1 MQMNNIQNKDKIEN
15 QNTEKLF
22 FSNSDLN
29 DSKIDKI
36 VSDSLLNADDG
47 ELYLEFCESESFVY
61 DDQRLKSASFDI
73 SKGFGLRAISNES
86 TGYAHSS
93 DIDESSLKKAS
104 STVNFVTKGN
114 KGSFNS
120 SFNRTNKK
128 LYHDVNPINSS
139 LFAEKVE
146 TLKKIDEYARKQ
158 NPNVK
163 QVSAALNGEWQV
175 VRIYRPGGILVE
187 DIRPLVRLYISV
199 VLEKNGRLEN
209 GSRGSGGRI
218 NYDNFLNDN
227 HWQNQVNEA
236 IQQAEINLESVDAP
250 AGEMDVVLG
259 PGYPGILLHEAI
271 GHGLEGDFN
280 RKKTSAFSNLMGE
293 RIADESVTVVDDGTI
308 DSRRGSLSIDDEG
321 TPTNCTTLI
330 ENGILTGYMQDRLN
344 SRLMGVSPTG
354 NGRRESYAHAP
365 MPRMTNTYMLSG
377 DKSPEEIIKSVK
389 NGLYAVDF
397 GGGQVDITNGKFVF
411 TCTEA
416 YKIKDGK
423 VDQPVKGATL
433 IGSGPEVLKRV
444 KLVGNDSKMDTGT
457 GTCGKDGQSVPVG
470 VGQPTMLVNN
480 LTVGGTATA

>member
-1 MQMNNIQNKDKIEN
+1 MQMVDIRNKDKIEN
-15 QNTEKLF
+15 QSTEKLF

-29 DSKIDKI
+29 DSKVDKI

-104 STVNFVTKGN
+104 NTVNFVTKGN

-175 VRIYRPGGILVE
+175 VRIYRPGGIFVE

-344 SRLMGVSPTG
+344 SRLMGVNPTG

>member
-1 MQMNNIQNKDKIEN
+1 MNDIQNKDKIDS
-15 QNTEKLF
+15 QSTEKLF

-36 VSDSLLNADDG
+36 VSDSLLKADDG

-61 DDQRLKSASFDI
+61 DDQRLKSASFDV

-93 DIDESSLKKAS
+93 DINESSLKKAS
-104 STVNFVTKGN
+104 NTVNFVTRGN
-114 KGSFNS
+114 QGSFNS
-120 SFNRTNKK
+120 NFNRTNKK
-128 LYHDVNPINSS
+128 LYHDINPINSS
-139 LFAEKVE
+139 LFSEKVE

-209 GSRGSGGRI
+209 GSRGTGGRI
-218 NYDNFLNDN
+218 NYETFLNDS
-227 HWQNQVNEA
+227 HWQSQVDGA
-236 IQQAEINLESVDAP
+236 IKQAEINLDSVDAP

-293 RIADESVTVVDDGTI
+293 KIADENVTVVDDGTI

-344 SRLMGVSPTG
+344 SRLMGVNPTG

-377 DKSPEEIIKSVK
+377 NKSPEEIIKSVK

>member
-1 MQMNNIQNKDKIEN
+1 MNDIQNKDKIDS

-36 VSDSLLNADDG
+36 VSDSLLKADDG

-61 DDQRLKSASFDI
+61 DDQRLKSASFDV

-93 DIDESSLKKAS
+93 DINESSLKKAS
-104 STVNFVTKGN
+104 NTVNFVTKGN
-114 KGSFNS
+114 QGSFNS
-120 SFNRTNKK
+120 NFSRTNKK
-128 LYHDVNPINSS
+128 LYHDINPINSS
-139 LFAEKVE
+139 LFSEKVE

-209 GSRGSGGRI
+209 GSRGTGGRI
-218 NYDNFLNDN
+218 NYETFLNDS
-227 HWQNQVNEA
+227 HWQSQVDGA
-236 IQQAEINLESVDAP
+236 IKQAEINLDSVDAP

-293 RIADESVTVVDDGTI
+293 KIADENVTVVDDGTI

-344 SRLMGVSPTG
+344 SRLMGVNPTG

-377 DKSPEEIIKSVK
+377 NKSPEEIIKSVK

>member
-1 MQMNNIQNKDKIEN
+1 MNDIQNKDKFDS
-15 QNTEKLF
+15 QSTEKLF

-36 VSDSLLNADDG
+36 VSDSLLKADDG

-61 DDQRLKSASFDI
+61 DDQRLKSASFDV
-73 SKGFGLRAISNES
+73 SKGFGLRAISDES

-93 DIDESSLKKAS
+93 DINESSLKKAS
-104 STVNFVTKGN
+104 NTVNFVTRGN
-114 KGSFNS
+114 QGSFNS
-120 SFNRTNKK
+120 NFNRTNKK
-128 LYHDVNPINSS
+128 LYHDINPINSS
-139 LFAEKVE
+139 LFSEKVE

-209 GSRGSGGRI
+209 GSRGTGGRI
-218 NYDNFLNDN
+218 NYETFLNDS
-227 HWQNQVNEA
+227 HWQSQVDGA
-236 IQQAEINLESVDAP
+236 IKQAEINLDSVDAP

-293 RIADESVTVVDDGTI
+293 KIADENVTVVDDGTI

-344 SRLMGVSPTG
+344 SRLMGVNPTG
-354 NGRRESYAHAP
+354 NGRRESYAHSP

-377 DKSPEEIIKSVK
+377 NKSPEEIIKSVK

>member
-1 MQMNNIQNKDKIEN
+1 MNDIQNKDKIDS
-15 QNTEKLF
+15 QSTEKLF

-36 VSDSLLNADDG
+36 VSDSLLKADDG

-61 DDQRLKSASFDI
+61 DDQRLKSASFDV

-93 DIDESSLKKAS
+93 DINESSLKKAS
-104 STVNFVTKGN
+104 NTVNFVTRGN
-114 KGSFNS
+114 QGSFNS
-120 SFNRTNKK
+120 NFNRTNKK
-128 LYHDVNPINSS
+128 LYHDINPINSS
-139 LFAEKVE
+139 LFSEKVE

-209 GSRGSGGRI
+209 GSRGTGGRI
-218 NYDNFLNDN
+218 NYETFLNDS
-227 HWQNQVNEA
+227 HWQSQVDGA
-236 IQQAEINLESVDAP
+236 IKQAEINLDSVDAP

-293 RIADESVTVVDDGTI
+293 KIADENVTVVDDGTI

-344 SRLMGVSPTG
+344 SRLMGVNPTG
-354 NGRRESYAHAP
+354 NGRRESYAHSP

-377 DKSPEEIIKSVK
+377 NKSPEEIIKSVK

>member
-1 MQMNNIQNKDKIEN
+1 MNDIQNKDKIDS
-15 QNTEKLF
+15 QSTEKLF

-36 VSDSLLNADDG
+36 VSDSLLKADDG

-61 DDQRLKSASFDI
+61 DDQRLKSASFDV

-93 DIDESSLKKAS
+93 DINESSLKKAS
-104 STVNFVTKGN
+104 NTVNFVTKGN
-114 KGSFNS
+114 QGSFNS
-120 SFNRTNKK
+120 NFSRTNKK
-128 LYHDVNPINSS
+128 LYHDINPINSS
-139 LFAEKVE
+139 LFSEKVE

-209 GSRGSGGRI
+209 GSRGTGGRI
-218 NYDNFLNDN
+218 NYETFLNDS
-227 HWQNQVNEA
+227 HWQSQVDGA
-236 IQQAEINLESVDAP
+236 IKQAEINLDSVDAP

-293 RIADESVTVVDDGTI
+293 KIADENVTVVDDGTI

-344 SRLMGVSPTG
+344 SRLMGVNPTG

-377 DKSPEEIIKSVK
+377 NKSPEEIIKSVK

>member
-1 MQMNNIQNKDKIEN
+1 MNNTQNEDKIEN
-15 QNTEKLF
+15 QSTEKLF

-61 DDQRLKSASFDI
+61 DDQRLKSASFDV

-104 STVNFVTKGN
+104 NTVNFVTKGN

-128 LYHDVNPINSS
+128 LYHEVNPISSS
-139 LFAEKVE
+139 LFAKKVE

-199 VLEKNGRLEN
+199 VLEKNGRLESGN
-209 GSRGSGGRI
+209 RGTGGRI
-218 NYDNFLNDN
+218 NYTKFLNDS
-227 HWQNQVNEA
+227 HWQSQVDEA
-236 IQQAEINLESVDAP
+236 IKQAEINLDSVDAP

-293 RIADESVTVVDDGTI
+293 KIANESVTVVDDGTI
-308 DSRRGSLSIDDEG
+308 DLRRGSLSIDDEG

-344 SRLMGVSPTG
+344 SRLMGVNPTG

-423 VDQPVKGATL
+423 VEQPVKGATL

-470 VGQPTMLVNN
+470 VGQPTMLVEN
-480 LTVGGTATA
+480 LTVGGTATS

>member
-1 MQMNNIQNKDKIEN
+1 MQMNDIQNKDKIEN

-104 STVNFVTKGN
+104 NTVNFVTKGN

-175 VRIYRPGGILVE
+175 VRIYRPGGIFVE

-344 SRLMGVSPTG
+344 SRLMGVNPTG

-377 DKSPEEIIKSVK
+377 DKSPEEIIQSVK

-411 TCTEA
+411 SCTEA
-416 YKIKDGK
+416 YKVKNGTILY
-423 VDQPVKGATL
+423 PVKGATL
-433 IGSGPEVLKRV
+433 IGDGPGAMK
-444 KLVGNDSKMDTGT
+444 KIQGIGNDLSLDPGI
-457 GTCGKDGQSVPVG
+457 GNCGKAGQWVPVG
-470 VGQPTMLVNN
+470 VGQPTVYISG
-480 LTVGGTATA
+480 LTIGGRSF

>member
-1 MQMNNIQNKDKIEN
+1 MQMNDIQNKDKIEN

-104 STVNFVTKGN
+104 NTVNFVTKDN

-344 SRLMGVSPTG
+344 SRLMGVNPTG

-377 DKSPEEIIKSVK
+377 NFEHEELIKSTK
-389 NGLYAVDF
+389 KGIYATQF
-397 GGGQVDITNGKFVF
+397 SGGQVDITSGKFVF
-411 TCTEA
+411 SASEA
-416 YKIKDGK
+416 YEIINGKIGK
-423 VDQPVKGATL
+423 PLKGATL
-433 IGSGPEVLKRV
+433 IGNGPEILKEV
-444 KLVGNDSKMDTGT
+444 TMVGNNLKLDNGI
-457 GTCGKDGQSVPVG
+457 GTCGKEGQMVPVG
-470 VGQPTMLVNN
+470 VGQPSLKIKK
-480 LTVGGTATA
+480 LTVGGTA

>member
-1 MQMNNIQNKDKIEN
+1 MVDIQNKDKIEN
-15 QNTEKLF
+15 QSTEKLF

-61 DDQRLKSASFDI
+61 DDQRLKSASFDV

-104 STVNFVTKGN
+104 NTVNFVTKGN
-114 KGSFNS
+114 TGSFNS

-128 LYHDVNPINSS
+128 LYHDINPINSS
-139 LFAEKVE
+139 LFSKKVE

-218 NYDNFLNDN
+218 SYDNFLNDA
-227 HWQNQVNEA
+227 HWQNQVDEA
-236 IQQAEINLESVDAP
+236 VQQEIGRASC
-250 AGEMDVVLG
+250 
-259 PGYPGILLHEAI
+259 
-271 GHGLEGDFN
+271 
-280 RKKTSAFSNLMGE
+280 RE
-293 RIADESVTVVDDGTI
+293 RV
-308 DSRRGSLSIDDEG
+308 
-321 TPTNCTTLI
+321 
-330 ENGILTGYMQDRLN
+330 
-344 SRLMGVSPTG
+344 
-354 NGRRESYAHAP
+354 
-365 MPRMTNTYMLSG
+365 
-377 DKSPEEIIKSVK
+377 
-389 NGLYAVDF
+389 
-397 GGGQVDITNGKFVF
+397 
-411 TCTEA
+411 
-416 YKIKDGK
+416 
-423 VDQPVKGATL
+423 
-433 IGSGPEVLKRV
+433 
-444 KLVGNDSKMDTGT
+444 
-457 GTCGKDGQSVPVG
+457 
-470 VGQPTMLVNN
+470 
-480 LTVGGTATA
+480 

>member
-1 MQMNNIQNKDKIEN
+1 MNDIQNKDKIDS
-15 QNTEKLF
+15 QSTEKLF

-36 VSDSLLNADDG
+36 VSDSLLKADDG

-61 DDQRLKSASFDI
+61 DDQRLKSASFDV

-93 DIDESSLKKAS
+93 DINESSLKKAS
-104 STVNFVTKGN
+104 NTVNFVTRGN
-114 KGSFNS
+114 QGSFNS
-120 SFNRTNKK
+120 NFNRTNKK
-128 LYHDVNPINSS
+128 LYHDINPINSS
-139 LFAEKVE
+139 LFSEKVE

-209 GSRGSGGRI
+209 GSRGTGGRI
-218 NYDNFLNDN
+218 NYETFLNDS
-227 HWQNQVNEA
+227 HWQSQVDGA
-236 IQQAEINLESVDAP
+236 IKQAEINLDSVDAP

-293 RIADESVTVVDDGTI
+293 KIADESVTVVDDGTI

-344 SRLMGVSPTG
+344 SRLMGVNPTG

-377 DKSPEEIIKSVK
+377 NKSPEEIIKSVK

>member
-1 MQMNNIQNKDKIEN
+1 MKDIQNKDKIEN
-15 QNTEKLF
+15 QSTEKLF

-29 DSKIDKI
+29 DSKVDKI

-104 STVNFVTKGN
+104 NTVNFVTKGN

-344 SRLMGVSPTG
+344 SRLMGVNPTG

>member
-1 MQMNNIQNKDKIEN
+1 MNDIQNKDKIDS
-15 QNTEKLF
+15 QSTEKLF

-36 VSDSLLNADDG
+36 VSDSLLKADDG

-61 DDQRLKSASFDI
+61 DDQRLKSASFDV

-93 DIDESSLKKAS
+93 DINESSLKKAS
-104 STVNFVTKGN
+104 NTVNFVTKGN
-114 KGSFNS
+114 QASFNS
-120 SFNRTNKK
+120 NFNRTNKK
-128 LYHDVNPINSS
+128 LYHDLNPINSS
-139 LFAEKVE
+139 LFSEKVE

-209 GSRGSGGRI
+209 GSRGTGGRI
-218 NYDNFLNDN
+218 NYETFLNDS
-227 HWQNQVNEA
+227 HWQSQVDGA
-236 IQQAEINLESVDAP
+236 IKQAEINLESVDAP

-293 RIADESVTVVDDGTI
+293 KIADENVTVVDDGTI

-344 SRLMGVSPTG
+344 SRLMGVNPTG

-377 DKSPEEIIKSVK
+377 NKSPEEIIKSVK

-433 IGSGPEVLKRV
+433 IGSGPEVLQRV

>member
-1 MQMNNIQNKDKIEN
+1 MNDIQNKDKIDS
-15 QNTEKLF
+15 QSTEKLF

-36 VSDSLLNADDG
+36 VSDSLLKADDG

-61 DDQRLKSASFDI
+61 DDQRLKSASFDV

-93 DIDESSLKKAS
+93 DINESSLKKAS
-104 STVNFVTKGN
+104 NTVNFVTKGN
-114 KGSFNS
+114 QASFNS
-120 SFNRTNKK
+120 NFNRTNKK
-128 LYHDVNPINSS
+128 LYNDLNPINSS
-139 LFAEKVE
+139 LFSEKVE

-209 GSRGSGGRI
+209 GSRGTGGRI
-218 NYDNFLNDN
+218 NYDTFLNDS
-227 HWQNQVNEA
+227 HWQSQVDGA
-236 IQQAEINLESVDAP
+236 IKQAEINLDSVDAP

-293 RIADESVTVVDDGTI
+293 KIADENVTVVDDGTI

-344 SRLMGVSPTG
+344 SRLMGVNPTG

-377 DKSPEEIIKSVK
+377 NKSPEEIIKSVK

>member
-1 MQMNNIQNKDKIEN
+1 MSNIFNNENLEN
-15 QNTEKLF
+15 QSTEKLF

-29 DSKIDKI
+29 DSKVDKI
-36 VSDSLLNADDG
+36 LSNALTRADDG
-47 ELYLEFCESESFVY
+47 ELYMEFCESESFVY
-61 DDQRLKSASFDI
+61 DDQRLKSASFDV
-73 SKGFGLRAISNES
+73 SKGFGLRAIAGES

-93 DIDESSLKKAS
+93 DINESALKKAS
-104 STVNFVTKGN
+104 NTVNFITKN
-114 KGSFNS
+114 NNGSFNT
-120 SFNRTNKK
+120 SFNQTNKK
-128 LYHDVNPINSS
+128 FYKELNPINSS
-139 LFAEKVE
+139 LFEEKIN

-163 QVSAALNGEWQV
+163 QVSASLNGEWQV
-175 VRIYRPGGILVE
+175 VKIYRPGGIFVE
-187 DIRPLVRLYISV
+187 DIRPLVRLYISI
-199 VLEKNGRLEN
+199 VLEKNGRQEN
-209 GSRGSGGRI
+209 GSRGSGGRVGY
-218 NYDNFLNDN
+218 NSFLTDD
-227 HWQNQVNEA
+227 HWQTQVNEA
-236 IQQAEINLESVDAP
+236 IKQAEINLESVDTP

-280 RKKTSAFSNLMGE
+280 RKKTSAFSSLMGE
-293 RIADESVTVVDDGTI
+293 RIADESITVVDDGTI
-308 DSRRGSLSIDDEG
+308 DSRRGSLTIDDEG
-321 TPTNCTTLI
+321 TPTSCTTLI
-330 ENGILTGYMQDRLN
+330 EKGILTGYMQDRLN
-344 SRLMGVSPTG
+344 SKLMGVAPTG
-354 NGRRESYAHAP
+354 NGRRESYAYAP

-377 DKSPEEIIKSVK
+377 DKAPEEIIKTVK

-433 IGSGPEVLKRV
+433 IGNGPDVLKRV

-470 VGQPTMLVNN
+470 VGQPTMLINN
-480 LTVGGTATA
+480 LTVGGTATS

>member
-1 MQMNNIQNKDKIEN
+1 MNDIQNKGKIEN
-15 QNTEKLF
+15 QSTERLF

-61 DDQRLKSASFDI
+61 DDQRLKSASFDV

-104 STVNFVTKGN
+104 NTVNFVTKGN
-114 KGSFNS
+114 TGSFNS
-120 SFNRTNKK
+120 NFNRTNKK

-158 NPNVK
+158 NPNIK
-163 QVSAALNGEWQV
+163 QVSAALSGEWQV

-187 DIRPLVRLYISV
+187 DVRPLVRLYISV

-218 NYDNFLNDN
+218 NYETFLNDS
-227 HWQNQVNEA
+227 HWQSQVDGA
-236 IQQAEINLESVDAP
+236 IKQAEINLESVDAP

-293 RIADESVTVVDDGTI
+293 KIADENVTVVDDGTI

-321 TPTNCTTLI
+321 TPTSCTTLI

-344 SRLMGVSPTG
+344 SRLMGVNPTG

-377 DKSPEEIIKSVK
+377 NKSPEEIIKSVK

-433 IGSGPEVLKRV
+433 IGSGPEVLQRV

>member
-1 MQMNNIQNKDKIEN
+1 MVNIQNKDKLEN
-15 QNTEKLF
+15 QSTEKLF

-29 DSKIDKI
+29 DSKIDSI
-36 VSDSLLNADDG
+36 ISNALSNADDG
-47 ELYLEFCESESFVY
+47 ELFLEFCESESFVY
-61 DDQRLKSASFDI
+61 DDQRLKSASFDV

-104 STVNFVTKGN
+104 NTVNFITKN
-114 KGSFNS
+114 NTGSFNS
-120 SFNRTNKK
+120 LFNRTNKK
-128 LYHDVNPINSS
+128 LYHEVNPINSS
-139 LFAEKVE
+139 LFTEKID

-158 NPNVK
+158 SQNIK
-163 QVSAALNGEWQV
+163 QVSAAINGEWQV

-199 VLEKNGRLEN
+199 VLEKNGRQEN
-209 GSRGSGGRI
+209 GSRGSGGRVD
-218 NYDNFLNDN
+218 YTNFLDKD
-227 HWQNQVNEA
+227 HWQKQVNEA
-236 IQQAEINLESVDAP
+236 IKQAEINLDSVDAP

-280 RKKTSAFSNLMGE
+280 RKKTSAFSSLMGE
-293 RIADESVTVVDDGTI
+293 QIADKSITVVDDGTI

-344 SRLMGVSPTG
+344 SRLMGVKPTG
-354 NGRRESYAHAP
+354 NGRRESYAHSP

-433 IGSGPEVLKRV
+433 IGSGPDVLKKV

-470 VGQPTMLVNN
+470 VGQPTMLVEN
-480 LTVGGTATA
+480 LTVGGTATS

>member
-1 MQMNNIQNKDKIEN
+1 MQMDDIQNKDKIEN
-15 QNTEKLF
+15 QSTEKLF

-61 DDQRLKSASFDI
+61 DDQRLKSASFDV

-104 STVNFVTKGN
+104 NTVNFVTKGN
-114 KGSFNS
+114 TGSFNS
-120 SFNRTNKK
+120 NFNRTNKK

-139 LFAEKVE
+139 LFSEKVE

-218 NYDNFLNDN
+218 NYETFLNDS
-227 HWQNQVNEA
+227 HWQSQVDGA
-236 IQQAEINLESVDAP
+236 IKQAEINLDSVDAP

-344 SRLMGVSPTG
+344 SRLMGVNPTG

-433 IGSGPEVLKRV
+433 IGSGPEVLQRV

>member
-1 MQMNNIQNKDKIEN
+1 MNDIQNKDKIDS
-15 QNTEKLF
+15 QSTEKLF

-36 VSDSLLNADDG
+36 VSDSLLKADDG

-61 DDQRLKSASFDI
+61 DDQRLKSASFDV
-73 SKGFGLRAISNES
+73 SKGFGLRAISDES

-93 DIDESSLKKAS
+93 DINESSLKKAS
-104 STVNFVTKGN
+104 NTVNFVTRGN
-114 KGSFNS
+114 QGSFNS
-120 SFNRTNKK
+120 NFNRTNKK
-128 LYHDVNPINSS
+128 LYHDINPINSS
-139 LFAEKVE
+139 LFSEKVE

-209 GSRGSGGRI
+209 GSRGTGGRI
-218 NYDNFLNDN
+218 NYETFLNDS
-227 HWQNQVNEA
+227 HWQSQVDGA
-236 IQQAEINLESVDAP
+236 IKQAEINLDSVDAP

-293 RIADESVTVVDDGTI
+293 KIADENVTVVDDGTI

-344 SRLMGVSPTG
+344 SRLMGVNPTG
-354 NGRRESYAHAP
+354 NGRRESYAHSP

-377 DKSPEEIIKSVK
+377 NKSPEEIIKSVK

>member
-1 MQMNNIQNKDKIEN
+1 MSDIQNKDKIEN
-15 QNTEKLF
+15 QSTEKLF

-61 DDQRLKSASFDI
+61 DDQRLKSASFDV

-104 STVNFVTKGN
+104 NTVNFVTKGN
-114 KGSFNS
+114 TGSFNS
-120 SFNRTNKK
+120 NFNRTNKK

-158 NPNVK
+158 NPNIK

-218 NYDNFLNDN
+218 NYETFLNDS
-227 HWQNQVNEA
+227 HWQSQVDGA
-236 IQQAEINLESVDAP
+236 IKQAEINLESVDAP

-293 RIADESVTVVDDGTI
+293 KIADENVTVVDDGTI

-344 SRLMGVSPTG
+344 SRLMGVNPTG

-377 DKSPEEIIKSVK
+377 NKSPEEIIKSVK

-433 IGSGPEVLKRV
+433 IGSGPEVLQRV

-480 LTVGGTATA
+480 LTVGGTATT

>member
-1 MQMNNIQNKDKIEN
+1 MNNMQNEDKIEN
-15 QNTEKLF
+15 QSTEKLF

-61 DDQRLKSASFDI
+61 DDQRLKSASFDV
-73 SKGFGLRAISNES
+73 SKGFGLRAISSES

-104 STVNFVTKGN
+104 NTVNFVTKGN

-128 LYHDVNPINSS
+128 LYHEVNPINSS

-146 TLKKIDEYARKQ
+146 TLKRIDEYARKQ

-209 GSRGSGGRI
+209 GNSGTGGRI
-218 NYDNFLNDN
+218 NYTKFLNDS
-227 HWQNQVNEA
+227 HWQSQVDEA
-236 IQQAEINLESVDAP
+236 IKQAEINLDSVDAP

-293 RIADESVTVVDDGTI
+293 KIANESVTVVDDGTI
-308 DSRRGSLSIDDEG
+308 DLRRGSLSIDDEG

-423 VDQPVKGATL
+423 VEQPVKGATL

-444 KLVGNDSKMDTGT
+444 KLVGSDSKMDTGT

-470 VGQPTMLVNN
+470 VGQPTMLVEN
-480 LTVGGTATA
+480 LTVGGTATS

>member
-1 MQMNNIQNKDKIEN
+1 MNDIQNKDKIDS

-36 VSDSLLNADDG
+36 VSDSLSKADDG

-61 DDQRLKSASFDI
+61 DDQRLKSASFDV

-104 STVNFVTKGN
+104 NTVNFVTKGN
-114 KGSFNS
+114 IGSFNS

-158 NPNVK
+158 NTNIK

-218 NYDNFLNDN
+218 NYDNFLSDT
-227 HWQNQVNEA
+227 HWQSQVDEA
-236 IQQAEINLESVDAP
+236 IKQAEINLESVDAP

-344 SRLMGVSPTG
+344 SRLMGVNPTG

-433 IGSGPEVLKRV
+433 IGSGPEVLQRV

-470 VGQPTMLVNN
+470 VGQPTMLVKN

>member
-1 MQMNNIQNKDKIEN
+1 MNNTQNEDKIEN
-15 QNTEKLF
+15 QSTEKLF

-47 ELYLEFCESESFVY
+47 ELYLEFCESESFIY
-61 DDQRLKSASFDI
+61 DDQRLKSASFDV

-104 STVNFVTKGN
+104 NTVNFVTKGN

-128 LYHDVNPINSS
+128 LYHEVNPISSS

-199 VLEKNGRLEN
+199 VLEKNGRLESGN
-209 GSRGSGGRI
+209 RGTGGRI
-218 NYDNFLNDN
+218 NYTKFLNDS
-227 HWQNQVNEA
+227 HWQSQVDEA
-236 IQQAEINLESVDAP
+236 IKQAEINLDSVDAP

-293 RIADESVTVVDDGTI
+293 KIANESVTVVDDGTI
-308 DSRRGSLSIDDEG
+308 DLRRGSLSIDDEG

-344 SRLMGVSPTG
+344 SRLMGVNPTG

-423 VDQPVKGATL
+423 VEQPVKGATL

-444 KLVGNDSKMDTGT
+444 KLVGSDSKMDTGT

-470 VGQPTMLVNN
+470 VGQPTMLVEN
-480 LTVGGTATA
+480 LTVGGTATS

>member
-1 MQMNNIQNKDKIEN
+1 MNDIQNKDKIDS
-15 QNTEKLF
+15 QSTEKLF

-36 VSDSLLNADDG
+36 VSDSLLKADDG

-61 DDQRLKSASFDI
+61 DDQRLKSASFDV

-93 DIDESSLKKAS
+93 DINESSLKKAS
-104 STVNFVTKGN
+104 NTVNFVTKGN
-114 KGSFNS
+114 QGSFNS
-120 SFNRTNKK
+120 NFNRTNKK
-128 LYHDVNPINSS
+128 LYHDINPINSS
-139 LFAEKVE
+139 LFSEKVE

-209 GSRGSGGRI
+209 GSRGTGGRI
-218 NYDNFLNDN
+218 NYDTFLNDS
-227 HWQNQVNEA
+227 HWQSQVDGA
-236 IQQAEINLESVDAP
+236 IKQAEINLDSVDAP

-293 RIADESVTVVDDGTI
+293 KIADENVTVVDDGTI

-344 SRLMGVSPTG
+344 SRLMGVNPTG

-377 DKSPEEIIKSVK
+377 NKSPEEIIKSVK

>member
-1 MQMNNIQNKDKIEN
+1 MNNMQNEDKIEN
-15 QNTEKLF
+15 QSTEKLF

-61 DDQRLKSASFDI
+61 DDQRLKSASFDV
-73 SKGFGLRAISNES
+73 SKGFGLRAISSES

-104 STVNFVTKGN
+104 NTVNFVTKGN

-128 LYHDVNPINSS
+128 LYHEVNPISSS

-199 VLEKNGRLEN
+199 VLEKNGRLESGN
-209 GSRGSGGRI
+209 RGTGGRI
-218 NYDNFLNDN
+218 NYTKFLNDS
-227 HWQNQVNEA
+227 HWQSQVDEA
-236 IQQAEINLESVDAP
+236 IKQAEINLDSVDAP

-293 RIADESVTVVDDGTI
+293 KIANESVTVVDDGTI
-308 DSRRGSLSIDDEG
+308 DLKRGSLSIDDEG

-423 VDQPVKGATL
+423 VEQPVKGATL

-444 KLVGNDSKMDTGT
+444 KLVGSDSKMDTGT

-470 VGQPTMLVNN
+470 VGQPTMLVEN
-480 LTVGGTATA
+480 LTVGGTATS